1 MHIIKTKF
9 NLDDKVFIRYQG
21 AGEVLSG
28 KVAEI
33 ETFSTKDGTRVYYG
47 IITEVEIKSSN
58 YHYVEEP
65 YVKKN
70 RRVPIQ

>member
-33 ETFSTKDGTRVYYG
+33 ETLSTKDGIEITYL
-47 IITEVEIKSSN
+47 IITEEEIKSSN
-58 YHYVEEP
+58 RHYVEEP

-70 RRVPIQ
+70 RRVPIG